1 MRRYDEVLL
10 KVWREACRH
19 IEIGES
25 TATITPVLAEHLPLE
40 QVIVQRLDLQRGRL
54 ETVANQAAGG
64 RAATFPAKTDL
75 SPVQLESLVSWG
87 GTKRVARRSDI
98 GSRGVFHMIAPHGVP
113 SEALAGPLW
122 GTNHIEGVLI
132 LRLSRAAPMDA
143 KHDDLAEALLEPFGA
158 ALEID
163 RRLHE
168 IEALREKAEAD
179 RRSLLTK
186 LGRKDMAPT
195 IVGADA
201 GLRHVMDRVETI
213 SRSDVAVL
221 LLGDTG
227 TGKEVVARAIHDR
240 SARHD
245 GPFIRVNCGA
255 IPTELIDSQLFGHER
270 GSFTGAVDTHQ
281 GWFERADSGTLFLD
295 EIGELPLAAQ
305 VRLLRVLQDGFIE
318 RVGGQHSI
326 HVDVRIV
333 AATHRD
339 IPQMIRDG
347 RFRQDLWYRIAVFP
361 IPIPP
366 LRERPEDIPVLA
378 CHFAEKA
385 AMRFGLSLVMP
396 TPEDLRLLGG
406 YSWPGNVR
414 ELAAVVDRAAL
425 LGNGR
430 CLEVAKSLGATT
442 LASAPRPWDARGL
455 HDDSS
460 DAPSTRSWREAP
472 AASGHLSLDDA
483 VRQHIEAALRACHG
497 RVEGPF
503 GAAKRLDVNPHTL
516 RSRMRKFGIDWRLF
530 RDLA

>member
-1 MRRYDEVLL
+1 MRQYDEVLL
-10 KVWREACRH
+10 KVWREASRH
-19 IEIGES
+19 IGIGES
-25 TATITPVLAEHLPLE
+25 TATITPVLANHLPLE

-54 ETVANQAAGG
+54 ETVANQAARG

-75 SPVQLESLVSWG
+75 SPVQTEFLVSWG
-87 GTKRVARRSDI
+87 GSKRVARRSDT
-98 GSRGVFHMIAPHGVP
+98 GSHGVFNTIAPRGVP

-122 GTNHIEGVLI
+122 GTHHMEGVLI
-132 LRLSRAAPMDA
+132 LRLSRAAPVNA
-143 KHDDLAEALLEPFGA
+143 KHDSLAEALLEPFGA

-168 IEALREKAEAD
+168 VEALREKAEAD

-201 GLRHVMDRVETI
+201 GLRNVMDRVETI

-240 SARHD
+240 SARRD

-255 IPTELIDSQLFGHER
+255 IPSELIDSQLFGHER

-295 EIGELPLAAQ
+295 EIGELPPAAQ

-339 IPQMIRDG
+339 VPQMIREG

-406 YSWPGNVR
+406 YPWPGNVR
-414 ELAAVVDRAAL
+414 ELAAVIDRAAL

-430 CLEVAKSLGATT
+430 RLEVAKSLGATT
-442 LASAPRPWDARGL
+442 LSSTPGPVAAWDSR
-455 HDDSS
+455 D
-460 DAPSTRSWREAP
+460 DAPDAP
-472 AASGHLSLDDA
+472 TDPLRQKTPAPGGQLSLDDA
-483 VRQHIEAALRACHG
+483 VRQHIETALRACHG
-497 RVEGPF
+497 RIEGPF

-516 RSRMRKFGIDWRLF
+516 RSRMRKFGIDWRAF
-530 RDLA
+530 RDWA